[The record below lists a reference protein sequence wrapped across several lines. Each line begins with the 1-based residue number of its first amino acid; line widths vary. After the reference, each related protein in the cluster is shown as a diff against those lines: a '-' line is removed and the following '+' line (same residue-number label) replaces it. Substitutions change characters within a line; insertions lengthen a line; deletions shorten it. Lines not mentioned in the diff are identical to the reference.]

1 MKKLVTLQ
9 VWRKKCLRSFRSF
22 GTNKQT
28 DIGFLDKKKTLS
40 FSPLIPPRY
49 YKPSTWT
56 PSWERC
62 YDTSEVASSTRQK
75 ILFCITIEKKSLNTT
90 NFCSSHKSTSRTSTW
105 KPSRTKG
112 TTTSS
117 TFYHSSSRP
126 WRQYPTSIAKYTKG
140 DHLVDLIKKDWW

>member
-62 YDTSEVASSTRQK
+62 YDTSEVASSTYHK
-75 ILFCITIEKKSLNTT
+75 ILFCITIYKQSLNTT
-90 NFCSSHKSTSRTSTW
+90 NFCTSPTSTSRTCTW
-105 KPSRTKG
+105 NPSRTKG

-117 TFYHSSSRP
+117 TFSHSSSRP
-126 WRQYPTSIAKYTKG
+126 WRQYPTSTAKYNWRRSFSWL
-140 DHLVDLIKKDWW
+140 DKKEWW